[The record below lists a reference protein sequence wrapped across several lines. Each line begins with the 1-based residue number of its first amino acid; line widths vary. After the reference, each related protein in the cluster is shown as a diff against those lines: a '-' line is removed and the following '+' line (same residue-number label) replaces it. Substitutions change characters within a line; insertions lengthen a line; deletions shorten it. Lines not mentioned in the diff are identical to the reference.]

1 MWRKMLLVIV
11 LVVVS
16 GSACFAADLPAMTD
30 KVYNAVAEIIERG
43 DVDPRQTLS
52 LIDVYFEENASFIAE
67 IRAETKKMM
76 DQAAPMMAKMM
87 NKYSSMSEAELER
100 LEQQGSGQAQMQS
113 NMSPAMIRYN
123 KAVEAFSTD
132 HPRYAL
138 QLAGKMMQLISVP
151 QGSGRELYRGSGYE
165 QQRGS
170 GYEQQRGSGYEQYDE
185 EW

>member
-1 MWRKMLLVIV
+1 MWRTFILTILLISI
-11 LVVVS
+11 LCFVS
-16 GSACFAADLPAMTD
+16 QAADLRVLYDKFYLGMADVIERNMGDPQQCLREVDKYFEKNQALVAQIRSETEKAMT
-30 KVYNAVAEIIERG
+30 R
-43 DVDPRQTLS
+43 S
-52 LIDVYFEENASFIAE
+52 
-67 IRAETKKMM
+67 
-76 DQAAPMMAKMM
+76 APMMQKMM